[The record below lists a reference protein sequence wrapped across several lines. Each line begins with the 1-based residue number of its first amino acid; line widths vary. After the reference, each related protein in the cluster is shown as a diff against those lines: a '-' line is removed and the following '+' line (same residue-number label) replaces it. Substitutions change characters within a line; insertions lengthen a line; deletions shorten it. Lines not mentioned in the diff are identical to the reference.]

1 MGDKKNHLYKL
12 ITFRFSLLNE
22 KHVELSQ
29 MLEKDVSKGINS
41 RNAIIIEALTEYYK
55 SKEISRDWI
64 EDTFLSKKEY
74 SESSERQKKEIITEL
89 YHELMK
95 VFAGGILST
104 GGDRRCVPAVTG
116 KPPWLNCYRFY
127 DTDHVKRH
135 PVTCK
140 VYVRDRKVSTVICGD
155 FCKTGVTYS

>member
-22 KHVELSQ
+22 KHVELLQ

-104 GGDRRCVPAVTG
+104 GGDRRCVPAVTEPAES
-116 KPPWLNCYRFY
+116 KSEE
-127 DTDHVKRH
+127 VKEEEESFDIESDS
-135 PVTCK
+135 TIMGN
-140 VYVRDRKVSTVICGD
+140 VS
-155 FCKTGVTYS
+155 KWS

>member
-22 KHVELSQ
+22 KHVELLQ
-29 MLEKDVSKGINS
+29 MLEKDVGKGINS
-41 RNAIIIEALTEYYK
+41 RNAIIIEALTEYYR

-104 GGDRRCVPAVTG
+104 GGDRRGVPAVTE
-116 KPPWLNCYRFY
+116 PAES
-127 DTDHVKRH
+127 KREEESFDIESDS
-135 PVTCK
+135 TIMGN
-140 VYVRDRKVSTVICGD
+140 VS
-155 FCKTGVTYS
+155 KWS

>member
-22 KHVELSQ
+22 KHVELLQ

-41 RNAIIIEALTEYYK
+41 RNTIIIEALTEYYK

-104 GGDRRCVPAVTG
+104 GGDRRCVPAVAEPAES
-116 KPPWLNCYRFY
+116 KSEE
-127 DTDHVKRH
+127 VKEEEESFDIESDS
-135 PVTCK
+135 TIMGN
-140 VYVRDRKVSTVICGD
+140 VS
-155 FCKTGVTYS
+155 KWS

>member
-22 KHVELSQ
+22 KHVELLQ

-74 SESSERQKKEIITEL
+74 RESSERQKKEIITEL

-104 GGDRRCVPAVTG
+104 GGDRRGVPAVAEPAES
-116 KPPWLNCYRFY
+116 KSEE
-127 DTDHVKRH
+127 VKEEEESFDIESDS
-135 PVTCK
+135 TIMGN
-140 VYVRDRKVSTVICGD
+140 VS
-155 FCKTGVTYS
+155 KWS

>member
-22 KHVELSQ
+22 KHVELLQ

-74 SESSERQKKEIITEL
+74 RESSERQKKEIITEL

-95 VFAGGILST
+95 VFAGGILKT
-104 GGDRRCVPAVTG
+104 GGDRRCVPAVTEPAES
-116 KPPWLNCYRFY
+116 KSEE
-127 DTDHVKRH
+127 VKEEEESFDIESDS
-135 PVTCK
+135 TIMGN
-140 VYVRDRKVSTVICGD
+140 VS
-155 FCKTGVTYS
+155 KWS